1 MAVHEEE
8 VHRLYE
14 ETESQIRQ
22 ERDKLMY
29 QEKSRERELRN
40 ALETQLHEKDRAL
53 QDMVRQHEEVRNNTT
68 LILRL

>member
-1 MAVHEEE
+1 M
-8 VHRLYE
+8 YE

-53 QDMVRQHEEVRNNTT
+53 QDMVRQHEEVRSSKT